1 MLSRTSGLKMPL
13 LRMLHLSATQSVHHP
28 PRNPPTRL
36 PTKETRLVNHTSVM
50 VGDCLL
56 KLGIL
61 IKPLAPGLKLYGGAC
76 KTAGLVM
83 DDMTLVANETASG
96 QIDEVVSR
104 TRQVW
109 KGGIKGLTD
118 MLRLPKELLGR
129 L

>member
-1 MLSRTSGLKMPL
+1 
-13 LRMLHLSATQSVHHP
+13 
-28 PRNPPTRL
+28 
-36 PTKETRLVNHTSVM
+36 M